1 MRKLKLL
8 FAGFALLGG
17 LSANAQTD
25 VTSMYLTNADFEA
38 DEALTGD
45 LYGYGKDGTP
55 YGFQTITG
63 WTSVVTS
70 GDNSNG
76 SFPNSGMAG
85 GVFSY
90 GSSTALKG
98 NNKTAP
104 ATNPNGEASGNCFG
118 FFGVWG
124 CGGYYYQTVTLAAG
138 KYTITVPMYNQ
149 SGTQANTTYTGFFPT
164 SGTNHTVAVNPAV
177 GEWAN
182 QTVTFTLADDTEGQI
197 RIGYQSTG
205 SGSGANPML
214 FIDCV
219 KIEYT
224 AIVVKDVLQT
234 AITTATSVNARISNS
249 DLTTAISTAQGVYD
263 NGEATQ
269 EEVNAAAATLNTAV
283 ETAMAAHINNGGDP
297 TLALANADLSS
308 LDGWT
313 VASTSGYN
321 DKGNGLIGTYNV
333 RFSAATVDETHLA
346 TEYCLGFEA
355 RWSNNFAS
363 YNQTTVALPAG
374 VYTLTYDVENVNS
387 ATTSASYEDYS
398 FIQVGETKN
407 YSSTTE
413 WMAAKSSWTTHT
425 IRVTLNEPAPI
436 TVSFGYGTGS
446 NNFSADN
453 TPAIYVSH
461 LKLAYSSLL
470 DGAKAAWDD
479 AVAAADAARLSYD
492 NISVIGAERMTLDDL
507 VNEEE
512 PTTTE
517 GYNTATKALNAATA
531 AFVAAK
537 PSYDALAAEIAYAKT
552 IGISEDKAD
561 GFAAQSEEEFTAAT
575 AVANAQDLKVLE
587 YTAMAASYANDVT
600 SLLGTWSQGNYET
613 TSGQGYI
620 GSETYFDKWN
630 GSATDLTSSATV
642 ALPAGQY
649 IIRVAGRGEA
659 TTTMNL
665 SVKVGEADAVITPF
679 FMNGDTGKGIDT
691 DGATNFSNEG
701 TYSNGN
707 VGRGWQYRYV
717 TFTVADGGEDVT
729 IAINGHLNAGTWQ
742 SFYAP
747 MLFCDDA
754 TYATVEKIAI
764 VQELRDLLTEAD
776 ALVTKY
782 VSNNGTGVFQI
793 PADAYS
799 TFSGKVT
806 TAHTYDNDMAIAM
819 ATVDQLNAAKAALEG
834 AITTFNATELNA
846 PDAEKIYNIV
856 VSTAEHAKEGNP
868 VIIIPGATSA
878 NNPTG
883 YAMNANFESNANL
896 AQAFTFTKV
905 AGNTYKIST
914 ILAGENVYLTNGTLN
929 GSAADWKDSQIQATT
944 NAENAMAF
952 NIAASEKAG
961 SFNIY
966 NSTTNST
973 IACQGGGNIY
983 TEDGNAD
990 FTLVET
996 AKPSITINTTAAGWG
1011 TVMLPFAVASLPTGV
1026 KAYTCDKIEGITLTL
1041 DEVDALEA
1049 NKPYIIEGAWNEVV
1063 SGDAQGKALT
1073 ATEGLLTGTYTTIA
1087 APNGSYI
1094 LQNQGGKVAFYQVD
1108 TSKYT
1113 PNVPANRAY
1122 LEAPSTARALYFDAA
1137 TAIKTI
1143 EALTSGE
1150 AEIYGA
1156 NGARQNGLKKGVN
1169 IIKRGD
1175 KTMKVMVK

>member
-25 VTSMYLTNADFEA
+25 VTSTYLTNADF
-38 DEALTGD
+38 
-45 LYGYGKDGTP
+45 
-55 YGFQTITG
+55 
-63 WTSVVTS
+63 
-70 GDNSNG
+70 
-76 SFPNSGMAG
+76 
-85 GVFSY
+85 
-90 GSSTALKG
+90 SSK
-98 NNKTAP
+98 
-104 ATNPNGEASGNCFG
+104 
-118 FFGVWG
+118 
-124 CGGYYYQTVTLAAG
+124 
-138 KYTITVPMYNQ
+138 
-149 SGTQANTTYTGFFPT
+149 
-164 SGTNHTVAVNPAV
+164 
-177 GEWAN
+177 
-182 QTVTFTLADDTEGQI
+182 
-197 RIGYQSTG
+197 
-205 SGSGANPML
+205 
-214 FIDCV
+214 
-219 KIEYT
+219 
-224 AIVVKDVLQT
+224 
-234 AITTATSVNARISNS
+234 
-249 DLTTAISTAQGVYD
+249 
-263 NGEATQ
+263 
-269 EEVNAAAATLNTAV
+269 
-283 ETAMAAHINNGGDP
+283 
-297 TLALANADLSS
+297 
-308 LDGWT
+308 DGWT
-313 VASTSGYN
+313 TYVSGSFRDFN
-321 DKGNGLIGTYNV
+321 NGLIGTFGV
-333 RFSAATVDETHLA
+333 RTNEGQAVSTADETHLA
-346 TEYCLGFEA
+346 TEYCFGVEA
-355 RWSNNFAS
+355 RWSSS
-363 YNQTTVALPAG
+363 YAAFQQTTSELPVG
-374 VYTLTYDVENVNS
+374 HYELSFDVENTNPN
-387 ATTSASYEDYS
+387 TTSVTYENLFYV
-398 FIQVGETKN
+398 QVGENVTTDTK
-407 YSSTTE
+407 TE
-413 WMAAKSSWTTHT
+413 WMSGKSSWTTHT
-425 IRVTLNEPAPI
+425 I
-436 TVSFGYGTGS
+436 SFDIAAASAATISLGYGTGS
-446 NNFSADN
+446 NNIGSAN
-453 TPAIYVSH
+453 TPTVHISH
-461 LKLAYSSLL
+461 LTLTWTDPSVAAQLAYE
-470 DGAKAAWDD
+470 KALE
-479 AVAAADAARLSYD
+479 AANTARLSYD
-492 NISVIGAERMTLDDL
+492 NISVVGAERMTLDDL
-507 VNEEE
+507 VNAEE
-512 PTTTE
+512 PITTE

-561 GFAAQSEEEFTAAT
+561 GFAAQSVEEFTAAT

-600 SLLGTWSQGNYET
+600 SLLGTWSQGNYGT
-613 TSGQGYI
+613 TNGQGYI

-665 SVKVGEADAVITPF
+665 SVKVGEADAVSTPF

-717 TFTVADGGEDVT
+717 TFTVSDGGEDVT

-754 TYATVEKIAI
+754 TYATVEKIAV
-764 VQELRDLLTEAD
+764 VQELRDVLTEAD

-782 VSNNGTGVFQI
+782 ASNNGTGVFQI

-819 ATVDQLNAAKAALEG
+819 ATVDQLNAAKAALQG

-856 VSTAEHAKEGNP
+856 VSTTGHAKEGNP

-883 YAMNANFESNANL
+883 YALNANFESNANL

-929 GSAADWKDSQIQATT
+929 GSAAGWKDSQIQATT

-966 NSTTNST
+966 NSATNST

-983 TEDGNAD
+983 TEAGNAD

-1026 KAYTCDKIEGITLTL
+1026 KAYTCAEIEGITLTL
-1041 DEVDALEA
+1041 VGVDALEA

-1073 ATEGLLTGTYTTIA
+1073 ATEGLLTGTYTTIEA
-1087 APNGSYI
+1087 TDGQYV

-1108 TSKYT
+1108 TSKAT
-1113 PNVPANRAY
+1113 PNVPANHAY
-1122 LEAPSTARALYFDAA
+1122 LTVSSSARALYFDAA

>member
-25 VTSMYLTNADFEA
+25 VTSMYLTNADFS
-38 DEALTGD
+38 L
-45 LYGYGKDGTP
+45 GTP
-55 YGFQTITG
+55 VTEGVCTYAKDKATNGTDYANLVDVEG
-63 WTSVVTS
+63 WTSVES
-70 GDNSNG
+70 ADGK
-76 SFPNSGMAG
+76 AG
-85 GVFSY
+85 GLFAI
-90 GSSTALKG
+90 GGGAWLGGKG
-98 NNKTAP
+98 FTAP
-104 ATNPNGEASGNCFG
+104 ATDSDGNTGVNVLGVVTCWGASVQYTQDLKAALPAGTYTL
-118 FFGVWG
+118 V
-124 CGGYYYQTVTLAAG
+124 LAAYNSG
-138 KYTITVPMYNQ
+138 AGQNDITNNLIGFVESDNTTHYATTKKYT
-149 SGTQANTTYTGFFPT
+149 SNTWKYEFI
-164 SGTNHTVAVNPAV
+164 
-177 GEWAN
+177 
-182 QTVTFTLADDTEGQI
+182 TFTLASETSGKVS
-197 RIGYQSTG
+197 IGYTG
-205 SGSGANPML
+205 AGSSNGLPHLFVSGLQL
-214 FIDCV
+214 FEGEVDAEAYEAA
-219 KIEYT
+219 KT
-224 AIVVKDVLQT
+224 AIREAKEAKVLW
-234 AITTATSVNARISNS
+234 
-249 DLTTAISTAQGVYD
+249 D
-263 NGEATQ
+263 N
-269 EEVNAAAATLNTAV
+269 
-283 ETAMAAHINNGGDP
+283 
-297 TLALANADLSS
+297 
-308 LDGWT
+308 
-313 VASTSGYN
+313 
-321 DKGNGLIGTYNV
+321 
-333 RFSAATVDETHLA
+333 
-346 TEYCLGFEA
+346 
-355 RWSNNFAS
+355 
-363 YNQTTVALPAG
+363 
-374 VYTLTYDVENVNS
+374 
-387 ATTSASYEDYS
+387 
-398 FIQVGETKN
+398 
-407 YSSTTE
+407 
-413 WMAAKSSWTTHT
+413 
-425 IRVTLNEPAPI
+425 
-436 TVSFGYGTGS
+436 
-446 NNFSADN
+446 
-453 TPAIYVSH
+453 
-461 LKLAYSSLL
+461 
-470 DGAKAAWDD
+470 
-479 AVAAADAARLSYD
+479 AVAAANAARLSYD

-517 GYNTATKALNAATA
+517 GYNTATEALNAATA

-613 TSGQGYI
+613 KNGQGYI

-782 VSNNGTGVFQI
+782 ASNNGTGVFQI

-834 AITTFNATELNA
+834 AIATFNATEINA
-846 PDAEKIYNIV
+846 PADGKLYNVILTFDGWTYDQKAVTYLAGDRGDMGGYNI
-856 VSTAEHAKEGNP
+856 KYNDP
-868 VIIIPGATSA
+868 A
-878 NNPTG
+878 NT
-883 YAMNANFESNANL
+883 NL

-905 AGNTYKIST
+905 SGNNYKMSQIDADGNVRYMST
-914 ILAGENVYLTNGTLN
+914 GTPYGGNNNQIRTTTTAEDAMLVTIIPTATEGVWNLWNV
-929 GSAADWKDSQIQATT
+929 AADQYIGSQDAGVYTVNSHID
-944 NAENAMAF
+944 F
-952 NIAASEKAG
+952 NI
-961 SFNIY
+961 
-966 NSTTNST
+966 
-973 IACQGGGNIY
+973 
-983 TEDGNAD
+983 
-990 FTLVET
+990 VET

-1026 KAYTCDKIEGITLTL
+1026 KAYTCAEIEGITLTL
-1041 DEVDALEA
+1041 VEVDALEA

-1087 APNGSYI
+1087 ATDGQYV
-1094 LQNQGGKVAFYQVD
+1094 LQNQGGKVAFYQVN
-1108 TSKYT
+1108 TEEAT

-1122 LEAPSTARALYFDAA
+1122 LEVPSTARALYFDAA